1 MTVDY
6 RLAFEMAPVG
16 MILSRHRSMLDCNRY
31 VCEMFDTSRELLL
44 SQSFQMLYP
53 SAAEYERL
61 GAHMAPILNA
71 KGYYSDNRIMK
82 RANGE
87 LFWCHVSGRALN
99 RDAPHESGIWSF
111 EDLSSQRAVK
121 AELTGRE
128 REVSAR
134 LLQGMTSKEIGKA
147 LLISHRTVEI
157 YRARLM
163 RKYGAST
170 AADLVHK
177 LLAG

>member
-53 SAAEYERL
+53 SVAEYERL
-61 GAHMAPILNA
+61 GAHMAPILNV

-87 LFWCHVSGRALN
+87 LF
-99 RDAPHESGIWSF
+99 
-111 EDLSSQRAVK
+111 
-121 AELTGRE
+121 
-128 REVSAR
+128 
-134 LLQGMTSKEIGKA
+134 
-147 LLISHRTVEI
+147 
-157 YRARLM
+157 
-163 RKYGAST
+163 
-170 AADLVHK
+170 
-177 LLAG
+177 